1 MNFQSKQQGAISQA
15 LLIAMVMAVT
25 IIAVTALVLL
35 DQTLHKDKQQEH
47 GEATAQQADEQHD
60 EHEEEAIAL
69 TQKQMLAYGLKLASV
84 EMGEVQSS
92 QSLPSK
98 LSSNLDQK
106 AHVTSMFA
114 GRVEA
119 VYVNLNQKVKK
130 GQALAQIISPDLVA
144 QQSDL
149 RLAKTNL
156 QLKQQ
161 EYEQEKHLSAEG
173 ATAKRDFQRAEHAY
187 QQAQIAVK
195 ESQSRLAALGAELN
209 SNGRYTL
216 TAPMSG
222 VISSKDILVGE
233 YIEISKQL
241 LVIDEPYQLW
251 LELILPPKSQVA
263 VNQELEFI
271 SLQSQQRF
279 KARIQHINAQAD
291 NQTGR
296 LQVRATV
303 LSKAEELRPN
313 LMVNVLL
320 ASGTTRQA
328 VRIEKQ
334 AIQQLEGKDTV
345 FIAKQHGDKV
355 EFYPQRVDLG
365 DISGEWVEVRHGL
378 EKGQT
383 YLSQGSFLLKSES
396 EKGEAA
402 HGH

>member
-15 LLIAMVMAVT
+15 LLIAMVIAVT
-25 IIAVTALVLL
+25 IIAVTALVLFGKSH
-35 DQTLHKDKQQEH
+35 QAEQQEH

>member
-378 EKGQT
+378 E
-383 YLSQGSFLLKSES
+383 
-396 EKGEAA
+396 
-402 HGH
+402 